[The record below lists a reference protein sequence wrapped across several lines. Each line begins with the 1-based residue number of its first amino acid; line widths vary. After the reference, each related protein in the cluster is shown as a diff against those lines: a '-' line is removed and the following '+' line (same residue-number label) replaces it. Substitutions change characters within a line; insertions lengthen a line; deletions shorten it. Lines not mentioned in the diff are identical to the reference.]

1 MRSPLQITFR
11 HMDASPALEARIR
24 QRAEELEHFFD
35 GIIACHVVVECQNR
49 HQSQGKLFDVHID
62 LTLPKREI
70 AVAQNH
76 SANHAHEDAH
86 VAVRDAFD
94 AARRQIEDY
103 ARSRRG
109 EVKRHAA
116 PAPEVEV

>member
-11 HMDASPALEARIR
+11 HTEPSPALEARIR

-35 GIIACHVVVECQNR
+35 GIIACHVVVECQSR
-49 HQSQGKLFDVHID
+49 HQGQGKLFDVHID

-70 AVAQNH
+70 AVAH
-76 SANHAHEDAH
+76 DHPANHAHEDPY

-103 ARSRRG
+103 ARTRRG
-109 EVKRHAA
+109 TVKRHAM
-116 PAPEVEV
+116 PEV